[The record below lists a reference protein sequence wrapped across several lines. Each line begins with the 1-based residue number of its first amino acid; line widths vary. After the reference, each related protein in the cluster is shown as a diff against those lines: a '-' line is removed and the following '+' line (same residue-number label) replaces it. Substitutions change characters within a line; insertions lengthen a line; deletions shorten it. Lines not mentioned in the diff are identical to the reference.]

1 MGNDNSTEQ
10 SPDKFSKPRRI
21 LSTSKNNK
29 NNNKMQNYEKIQ
41 IIQNL
46 SKFSKNLSKPKNIMP
61 ELYNIRSTN
70 KIRILHFD
78 NVGNPLTSFGNL

>member
-29 NNNKMQNYEKIQ
+29 NNNKMQNNQKIQ
-41 IIQNL
+41 IIQN
-46 SKFSKNLSKPKNIMP
+46 F
-61 ELYNIRSTN
+61 
-70 KIRILHFD
+70 
-78 NVGNPLTSFGNL
+78 